1 MKAKK
6 INNLTLQIT
15 EKSGKI
21 RNAGATK
28 RTSIEEKKLWTAG
41 LWLPHRHWVMSVP
54 VIGYVVHNGTS
65 GTRKDPSG
73 TLGNG

>member
-28 RTSIEEKKLWTAG
+28 RTNVEEKKLWTAG
-41 LWLPHRHWVMSVP
+41 PLVCPTDPWV
-54 VIGYVVHNGTS
+54 IQ
-65 GTRKDPSG
+65 
-73 TLGNG
+73 